1 MEKWGDTLANLTSQR
16 LSLTEFEVQ
25 LVFSQLVDIVVE
37 LRKANIAHNFITLE
51 SLYIDLKQKNK
62 LKLGDFKKSFNVAS
76 YF

>member
-1 MEKWGDTLANLTSQR
+1 MEKWGDTLADLISQR
-16 LSLTEFEVQ
+16 LTLSEFEVQ

-37 LRKANIAHNFITLE
+37 LRKANVAHNSITLE
-51 SLYIDLKQKNK
+51 SLYIDIKQKHK